1 MRDEEVPVEVEA
13 ELHHMTIL
21 PRERHNISRKDI
33 SENALKVLC
42 RLNKVGYEAY
52 LVGGS
57 VRDLLL
63 GKKPKDFDITTN
75 ATPEQMRK
83 LFRNCRLVG
92 RRFRLAHV
100 IFGPEVIEVATLR
113 GHHQAEED
121 VEEDRNLSQRAQS
134 GMLLRDNIFGSIE
147 DDAQR
152 RDLTINSLYYNVE
165 DFTVRDYVGGLQDLQ
180 KGVIRLIGDPETRY
194 REDPVRMLRVVRFAA
209 KLEMSIAAE
218 TAEPIPHLATLLR
231 DIPPAR
237 LFEES
242 LKLLQ
247 AGYGYSTYIKLCEF
261 QLFQPLFP
269 TITRNFTKK
278 GDSYMERMVAQVL
291 KDTDNRIHNDMR
303 VNPAFLFAAM
313 FWYPQLEAA
322 QRITQ
327 ESGLTYFDAFAMAM
341 NDTLDE
347 ACHALVI
354 PKRITTLIR
363 DIWQLQLRMSCRH
376 SKCVWKL
383 MEHPKFR
390 AAYDLLA
397 LRAEVENNPEL
408 IRLSHWWGEFQA
420 AAPTQQKTMLNT
432 LDDYPAP
439 RRHPTAPRQ
448 PERLVTRVYLA
459 LGSNLADP
467 LHQVDAA
474 LRALDALPYTAR
486 VATSSFYRTPPYG
499 PPDQPDYLN
508 AAVALETALA
518 PEILLDH
525 TQRIELEQSRLRKA
539 ERWGPRTIDI
549 DILLFGQ
556 HILNTPRLIV
566 PHYDMHNR
574 AFILTPLL
582 EIAPDVTLP
591 DGRSLSDLLA
601 RLDASAIRPW
611 HV

>member
-1 MRDEEVPVEVEA
+1 M
-13 ELHHMTIL
+13 
-21 PRERHNISRKDI
+21 
-33 SENALKVLC
+33 
-42 RLNKVGYEAY
+42 
-52 LVGGS
+52 GGG

-100 IFGPEVIEVATLR
+100 MFGPEVIEVATFR
-113 GHHQAEED
+113 GHHHAEED
-121 VEEDRNLSQRAQS
+121 VEEDRNQSQRAQS

-152 RDLTINSLYYNVE
+152 RDLTINSLYYNVA

-180 KGVIRLIGDPETRY
+180 QGIIRLIGDPETRY

-209 KLEMSIAAE
+209 RLDMTIAAE
-218 TAEPIPHLATLLR
+218 TAEPIPRLATLLR

-247 AGYGYSTYIKLCEF
+247 AGYGYSTYIKLREF

-269 TITRNFTKK
+269 TITRNFTED

-291 KDTDNRIHNDMR
+291 KNTDNRIHNDMR

-322 QRITQ
+322 QRIAQ

-347 ACHALVI
+347 ACRALAI
-354 PKRITTLIR
+354 P
-363 DIWQLQLRMSCRH
+363 
-376 SKCVWKL
+376 

-432 LDDYPAP
+432 LGDDPAP
-439 RRHPTAPRQ
+439 RRKTRRPRRRPAAPRRDSQ
-448 PERLVTRVYLA
+448 
-459 LGSNLADP
+459 
-467 LHQVDAA
+467 
-474 LRALDALPYTAR
+474 
-486 VATSSFYRTPPYG
+486 
-499 PPDQPDYLN
+499 N
-508 AAVALETALA
+508 A
-518 PEILLDH
+518 
-525 TQRIELEQSRLRKA
+525 S
-539 ERWGPRTIDI
+539 
-549 DILLFGQ
+549 
-556 HILNTPRLIV
+556 
-566 PHYDMHNR
+566 
-574 AFILTPLL
+574 
-582 EIAPDVTLP
+582 
-591 DGRSLSDLLA
+591 
-601 RLDASAIRPW
+601 
-611 HV
+611 